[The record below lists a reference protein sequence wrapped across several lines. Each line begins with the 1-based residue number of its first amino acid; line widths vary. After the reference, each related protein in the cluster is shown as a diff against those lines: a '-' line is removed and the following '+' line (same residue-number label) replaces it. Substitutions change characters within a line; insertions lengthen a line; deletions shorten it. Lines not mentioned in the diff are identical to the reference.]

1 MRGMRNLFFYGFLC
15 LLLALTVTLHRKLER
30 LSGHAAIPADPQR
43 IVSLAPSVTETFYAL
58 GLGARVAGVTQFCSW
73 PPDVAAK
80 PRVAGFS
87 DVNFEAVLRL
97 RPDLVALPDDKLAN
111 KTQLERMGL
120 PVLALDT
127 RTLSGLM
134 ESIRVVGEAT
144 GRGREADAVL
154 DNFRSSIRAAKER
167 AEGKA
172 RPRVLFSIMHSYQ
185 GTGYITEIN
194 AVGRDGFYN
203 ELIEI
208 AGGVNVYQG
217 KLPFPRLSRESI
229 IFLNPDVIIDVLFAD
244 ENLDAVRRDWES
256 LTTVGAIRNGRLHLL
271 TDGADTV
278 SGPRSYQTL
287 SRLSR
292 AFHPLA
298 ADARSAR

>member
-1 MRGMRNLFFYGFLC
+1 MRNLFFYGFLC

-30 LSGHAAIPADPQR
+30 LSGPAAIPADPQR

-58 GLGARVAGVTQFCSW
+58 GLGARVAGVTQFCAW

-97 RPDLVALPDDKLAN
+97 RPDLVALPDDKFAN

-134 ESIRVVGEAT
+134 KSIRVVGAAT

-154 DNFRSSIRAAKER
+154 DNFRSSIRAARER

-208 AGGVNVYQG
+208 AGGVNVYRG
-217 KLPFPRLSRESI
+217 NLPFPRLSRESV
-229 IFLNPDVIIDVLFAD
+229 IFLNPDVIIDVIFAE

-256 LTTVGAIRNGRLHLL
+256 LATVGAIRNGRLHLL

-292 AFHPLA
+292 AFHPPA

>member
-1 MRGMRNLFFYGFLC
+1 MRNLFFYGFLC

-30 LSGHAAIPADPQR
+30 LSGPAAIPADPRR

-58 GLGARVAGVTQFCSW
+58 GLGARVVGVTQFCAW

-134 ESIRVVGEAT
+134 ESIRVVGAAT

-208 AGGVNVYQG
+208 AGGVNVYRG
-217 KLPFPRLSRESI
+217 NLPFPRLSRESV
-229 IFLNPDVIIDVLFAD
+229 IFLNPDVIIDVIFAE

-256 LTTVGAIRNGRLHLL
+256 LATVGAIRNGRLHLL

-287 SRLSR
+287 LRLSR
-292 AFHPLA
+292 AFHPPA